1 MSEWHT
7 DETVKNLLQ
16 AVESDIACYLLN
28 PSWYQPEYFED
39 IHEAL
44 VAAMH
49 KLGYQTID
57 EEAVN
62 EEGESK

>member
-1 MSEWHT
+1 MIDSHT
-7 DETVKNLLQ
+7 DETAKKLLQ
-16 AVESDIACYLLN
+16 AVEADIACYLLN
-28 PSWYQPEYFED
+28 PSWYQPEFFD
-39 IHEAL
+39 AVHEAL
-44 VAAMH
+44 VVAMH

>member
-28 PSWYQPEYFED
+28 PSAYQPEYFED

-44 VAAMH
+44 VVAMH

-57 EEAVN
+57 EEGVN

>member
-28 PSWYQPEYFED
+28 PSVYQPEYFDD

-57 EEAVN
+57 EE
-62 EEGESK
+62 GESK